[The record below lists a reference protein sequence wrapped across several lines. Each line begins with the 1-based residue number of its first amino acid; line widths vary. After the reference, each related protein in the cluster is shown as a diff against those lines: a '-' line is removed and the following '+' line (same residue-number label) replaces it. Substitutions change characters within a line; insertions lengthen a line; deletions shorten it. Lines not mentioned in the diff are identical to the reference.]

1 MKFDV
6 WGVEASPYLL
16 KIEALLNY
24 RGINFRRLPRD
35 GGRLENLVMAARLNM
50 ARRQHKVQRYPVMDS
65 LDEYP
70 AVPYLI
76 VNGNTFQYDSSSVA
90 LWLDEQQPSGLP
102 KFYPED
108 AALGFVARLID
119 EAFDEYGLYMVHHQR
134 WVCSAADNV
143 MGETTAREMSRLI
156 PGPFISRISVDLP
169 RRQVRRC
176 PYLFSVAPAGY
187 RAQVEPERMPP
198 SPEGFP
204 PTHDLLEQSWHSYLA
219 AMESLLAEQP
229 YLLGE
234 RFTVADASAY
244 GQLSMNLIDPTTA
257 ADLQRRAPRTYCW
270 LVDIRDGRH
279 HGSSGKLLLSPAL
292 QPLLDII
299 MQTFAPLMSQN
310 ERAYRRC
317 LEAGEVQFNE
327 AAFDRGQALYDG
339 ELLGFAFRSV
349 AKTFQVSVW
358 QSLCAHWHQLDEG
371 TRAGLEQILPTADF
385 S

>member
-1 MKFDV
+1 VKIDV

-16 KIEALLNY
+16 KIEALLKY
-24 RGINFRRLPRD
+24 RGISFRRLPRD
-35 GGRLENLVMAARLNM
+35 GGRLENMATAIRLSR
-50 ARRQHKVQRYPVMDS
+50 ARRRGTVQRYLEMGP

-76 VNGNTFQYDSSSVA
+76 VNGNEFQYDSSSVA
-90 LWLDEQQPSGLP
+90 QWLDEQHPSAVP
-102 KFYPED
+102 RFYPED
-108 AALGFVARLID
+108 ASLDFIARLID

-134 WVCSAADNV
+134 WVCSATDNV
-143 MGETTAREMSRLI
+143 MGETTAREMSRLL
-156 PGPFISRISVDLP
+156 PGPFLSRIRVGLP
-169 RRQVRRC
+169 RRQARRC

-187 RAQVEPERMPP
+187 QAEVEPQRVPP
-198 SPEGFP
+198 SRAGFP

-257 ADLQRRAPRTYCW
+257 ADLQRRAPRTYRW

-299 MQTFAPLMSQN
+299 MQTFAPLMLQN

-317 LEAGEVQFNE
+317 LEAGEMQFNE

-339 ELLGFAFRSV
+339 ELLGFPFRGV

-358 QSLCAHWHQLDEG
+358 QSLCEHWHQLDEG
-371 TRAGLEQILPTADF
+371 ARAELEQILPTADF